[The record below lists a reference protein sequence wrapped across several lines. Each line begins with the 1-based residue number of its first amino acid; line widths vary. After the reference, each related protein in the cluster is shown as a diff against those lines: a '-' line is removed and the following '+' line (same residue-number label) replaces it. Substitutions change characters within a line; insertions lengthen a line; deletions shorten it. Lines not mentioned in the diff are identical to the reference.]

1 MKRTQV
7 TAPEDDDSDASRG
20 TADSFMDEL
29 KSKNEGTYA
38 WEDVQPHKS
47 GSLSDSDD
55 DLFTKLTEKERQR
68 RKSKRKLKPAAVKRK
83 PSPKVPAKTI
93 NQPKPPMDSKNAHFP
108 FMKRSMD
115 SIKPAKRKSGQPVNT
130 VRADVK
136 RSQPLSYSQMNNIKK
151 KQGQEP
157 PPDTSVIAVFRPG
170 AVLTAT
176 ARNMKTGMGYQ
187 KAVGDIDTAI
197 SLTQRRD
204 TSTFLERKEPIV
216 EKPQPAN
223 PLGRRTSVTEA
234 LAIAAKI
241 TSEAAPKPREKSRS
255 PLVSPVKGRVKSPVA
270 TSDTMEDVDNAIL
283 QEAWFRT
290 NPASPTRVRRA
301 SFSSTESSRPPRP
314 LPLRRNSSTGL
325 TMSPISDSFPSPTI
339 DILPTLTEDG
349 GRTWTGELLYSKDFA
364 SFGTIRLL
372 IPQSSTRIEKLPSF
386 SASSLHL
393 SKIVSTSY
401 LCKKWFSA
409 TAHPS
414 KKPECLVVEFENNQA
429 QKTLADILKNT
440 DSAGLVIENSC
451 ILIFF
456 LKYNDRLR
464 PLFNGDASSSPIG
477 VVLLH
482 QTFNIPEFIT
492 KASKADE
499 VCAPQLPF

>member
-1 MKRTQV
+1 MN
-7 TAPEDDDSDASRG
+7 
-20 TADSFMDEL
+20 EL

-38 WEDVQPHKS
+38 WEDVRPRKS
-47 GSLSDSDD
+47 SSLSDSDD
-55 DLFTKLTEKERQR
+55 DSFSTLTEKERQR
-68 RKSKRKLKPAAVKRK
+68 RRSKRKGKPSAVKRK
-83 PSPKVPAKTI
+83 PSPKAPAKAI
-93 NQPKPPMDSKNAHFP
+93 NQPKPLIGSQNAHFP

-115 SIKPAKRKSGQPVNT
+115 SIKPAKRKSRQTLNT
-130 VRADVK
+130 VRADDR
-136 RSQPLSYSQMNNIKK
+136 RSKPMSYGQINSIKK
-151 KQGQEP
+151 KQAQEP
-157 PPDTSVIAVFRPG
+157 PPDTSAIAVFRPD

-176 ARNMKTGMGYQ
+176 ARNMKTGRGYE

-204 TSTFLERKEPIV
+204 TSPFLERKEQIV

-223 PLGRRTSVTEA
+223 PLGRRPSVTEA

-255 PLVSPVKGRVKSPVA
+255 PLISTVKSPVKSPVVI
-270 TSDTMEDVDNAIL
+270 SDTVEDVDPAVL
-283 QEAWFRT
+283 QDAWLRT
-290 NPASPTRVRRA
+290 SPASPTQVRSA

-314 LPLRRNSSTGL
+314 LPPRRNSSTGF
-325 TMSPISDSFPSPTI
+325 TMSPTSDSFPNTAI
-339 DILPTLTEDG
+339 DILPTLAEDG

-386 SASSLHL
+386 SAPSLHL
-393 SKIVSTSY
+393 SKLISTSY

-409 TAHPS
+409 NVHPS
-414 KKPECLVVEFENNQA
+414 KKPECLVVEFQNNQA
-429 QKTLADILKNT
+429 QKTLADILKTT
-440 DSAGLVIENSC
+440 DSAGLVLEDSC

-477 VVLLH
+477 VALLH
-482 QTFNIPEFIT
+482 QTLNIPDFIT

-499 VCAPQLPF
+499 VCSTQLPF